1 MSWPGCPGATG
12 RPRDGAAVP
21 TLRGMRRT
29 AVLALALLCVGCS
42 GADGGAAAGDGAS
55 AAQTT
60 TSVAPAPALPPVP
73 GIEAEVV
80 RHRTDV
86 PVPGRVHV
94 RVTDTGDRPFTVIAV
109 AIDAPGFAPL
119 PPTALTA
126 AFEPGR
132 TIDLRTAYGAPDCAA
147 PSGPPA
153 ARLTVARPDG
163 TVEEL
168 RVPLAGDDLDV
179 VHREACAAAGVL
191 AVADIGLTGLAAAG
205 DTVTGSVVLTRAG
218 DDDRAVVVL
227 DARRS
232 VLVDVAV
239 EELPLELAPGEER
252 ASAEVVF
259 RPASCEP
266 HVLAETKQP
275 FLFPLAVAVGEGEQV
290 TVPLPVDEAQQR
302 LLQELVDR
310 VC

>member
-1 MSWPGCPGATG
+1 
-12 RPRDGAAVP
+12 
-21 TLRGMRRT
+21 MRRT

-42 GADGGAAAGDGAS
+42 GTDGGAAAGDEEP
-55 AAQTT
+55 AAPAT
-60 TSVAPAPALPPVP
+60 TSAAPALPPVP

-94 RVTDTGDRPFTVIAV
+94 RVTDTGDQPFTVTAV
-109 AIDAPGFAPL
+109 AVDAPGFAPL

-132 TIDLRTAYGAPDCAA
+132 TIDLRTAYGTPDCAA

-168 RVPLAGDDLDV
+168 RVPLGGDDLDV

-191 AVADIGLTGLAAAG
+191 AVAGIGLTGLAAAG

-218 DDDRAVVVL
+218 DDDRAVAVL

-239 EELPLELAPGEER
+239 EELPLELGPGEER

-259 RPASCEP
+259 TPASCEP

-275 FLFPLAVAVGEGEQV
+275 FLFPLAVAVGEAEPV
-290 TVPLPVDEAQQR
+290 TVPLPVDTAQQA
-302 LLQELVDR
+302 LLQDLLGR